1 MIGSPVMIIAV
12 PYTHLEFDMLTNQRA
27 KMWSDEMKRK
37 LATRTMKLKIPPN
50 DNTKGLLGP
59 DEPRLTIKTA
69 FVNTKKRKRHLFL
82 KK

>member
-1 MIGSPVMIIAV
+1 
-12 PYTHLEFDMLTNQRA
+12 
-27 KMWSDEMKRK
+27 MWGDEMKRK
-37 LATRTMKLKIPPN
+37 LATGTMKLEIPPN